1 MNLAING
8 FGRIGRQVF
17 RIAWGNSDID
27 IVHINDITDAETLAH
42 LLKYDSTFGI
52 WNHEVKGENGAIVV
66 DGKRISISSE
76 RDPKNL
82 PWKKE
87 NVDVVLESTGVF
99 RKKEQA
105 QWHIDA
111 GAKKVLVSAPGKTPL
126 DGDFVVGVNEKD
138 YDKNV
143 HNIISI
149 GSCTTNCLA
158 PVVKVINDN
167 FGIVRGLM
175 TTIHA
180 YTNDQKILDLPHKDL
195 RRARTAAQNII
206 PTTTGAAKA
215 IGIVIPELKGK
226 LDGMAIRVPVADGS
240 IVDLTCELEKE
251 TTIEDINEKMRTAA
265 KGEMESILG
274 IAEDPVVSSDI
285 VGDSRSSIFSPR
297 DTRVMNGN
305 FVKVLSWYDNE
316 WGFSSRVVD
325 MLLLMFK

>member
-1 MNLAING
+1 M
-8 FGRIGRQVF
+8 
-17 RIAWGNSDID
+17 
-27 IVHINDITDAETLAH
+27 
-42 LLKYDSTFGI
+42 
-52 WNHEVKGENGAIVV
+52 
-66 DGKRISISSE
+66 
-76 RDPKNL
+76 
-82 PWKKE
+82 
-87 NVDVVLESTGVF
+87 
-99 RKKEQA
+99 
-105 QWHIDA
+105 
-111 GAKKVLVSAPGKTPL
+111 VSAPGKTPL
-126 DGDFVVGVNEKD
+126 DGDFVIGVNEKD
-138 YDKNV
+138 YDKDV

-158 PVVKVINDN
+158 PVVKVINDS

-240 IVDLTCELEKE
+240 IVDLTCELETE
-251 TTIEDINEKMRTAA
+251 TTVEDINEKMRIAA
-265 KGEMESILG
+265 KGEMKGILG
-274 IAEDPVVSSDI
+274 IAEDPIVSSDI

-305 FVKVLSWYDNE
+305 FIKVLSWYDNE